1 MGWAVL
7 CIAMQCCVFSCR
19 YTWIYICIKMADD
32 DDNDVLM
39 LSAACCELMYINLY
53 WSLIGCSLLVL
64 ARSKNTSSIFAGV
77 VQHSAAQLMGERL
90 HWNSLSYQRSPSH
103 SSAVC
108 VCVCLWM
115 PSSCRQ
121 VLSTINRR
129 LSLVYHAQRPALYT
143 MQWRWCN
150 VLRELVCGSWDFF
163 LRYRIFDSFW
173 WRCCPMV
180 K

>member
-108 VCVCLWM
+108 VCVCVSVNALFLS
-115 PSSCRQ
+115 PSVVNNQPTTVAC
-121 VLSTINRR
+121 LSR
-129 LSLVYHAQRPALYT
+129 SASSFVYHAMAM
-143 MQWRWCN
+143 MQCVARARLW
-150 VLRELVCGSWDFF
+150 
-163 LRYRIFDSFW
+163 
-173 WRCCPMV
+173 
-180 K
+180 